1 MKQVLSLYC
10 LFLPFSIVDDWNW
23 VAVPMV
29 ALIAFTLYGIEGI
42 GQEIENPFG
51 LDRND
56 IKMDNIVRDARQEIT
71 TLLECWKQG
80 KEEHF
85 L

>member
-10 LFLPFSIVDDWNW
+10 LFLPFSIVDEWSW
-23 VAVPMV
+23 LSVPMV
-29 ALIAFTLYGIEGI
+29 TLITFTLYGIEGI

-56 IKMDNIVRDARQEIT
+56 IKMDAIIQDARQEIMV
-71 TLLECWKQG
+71 LLECWKTG
-80 KEEHF
+80 KEDQF
-85 L
+85 I